1 MLYNKED
8 LKKAL
13 QDNIIFFDENYDNII
28 DNFVLD
34 SRDIKNNTLFIA
46 KKGEN
51 NDGHNFIKDLIKN
64 KTITIIAEYLPKGIE
79 QNPRIILVK
88 NTIEAMEQ
96 LAIYSRNRLNGYI
109 IGITGSI
116 GKTSTKEIFYH
127 CLSKIDKTHCNNK
140 SFNSYFGILDTLINT
155 PSNTKFAIF
164 EMGMNEY
171 GEMDVLKNFIKP
183 TITVITGIF
192 PIHIGN
198 FKKEEDIAI
207 EKSKINDNNTITT
220 ILNKDN
226 KWYDLLYK
234 DAKNKNI
241 KNIFTFGSNGDVELQ
256 NQEIKNSE
264 AELTYL
270 INNNTYKIK
279 TLNLDKSMA
288 INFSSLL
295 CFAKS
300 INLDINIIS
309 KAFYDYKTYDGRNN
323 IEKIKNFTIIN
334 GVYNA
339 NIKSFISGLELMN
352 NIYEHSNKTMA
363 QKFILFR
370 YFKGLS
376 KPAVTPAGGF
386 FRIIASEALFG
397 SRYVHI
403 VKAGSSYYFLAS
415 ADNEVTLLEKIE
427 DREMIQSIELYVS
440 TMPTE
445 PQTFHE
451 RLVGAIQKSKIRV
464 SVDEAVGKIS
474 GQVKKQSDKF
484 KKMEHF
490 GSKCDIISPLGG
502 IWARRFSFCWS
513 FVCPFFQV
521 LLFLRNPALI

>member
-34 SRDIKNNTLFIA
+34 SREAGNNTLFIA

-51 NDGHNFIKDLIKN
+51 NDGHDFIKDLIKN
-64 KTITIIAEYLPKGIE
+64 KTATIIAEYLPKEVE
-79 QNPRIILVK
+79 QNSKIILVK
-88 NTIEAMEQ
+88 NTIKAMEQ

-109 IGITGSI
+109 IGITGSV

-155 PSNTKFAIF
+155 PSDTKFAIF

-171 GEMDVLKNFIKP
+171 GEMDVLRNFIKP

-241 KNIFTFGSNGDVELQ
+241 KNIITFGTNGDVELQ
-256 NQEIKNSE
+256 NQEIKNNE

-300 INLDINIIS
+300 VNLDINIIL

-323 IEKIKNFTIIN
+323 IEKIKNFIIIN
-334 GVYNA
+334 GTYNA

-352 NIYEHSNKTMA
+352 NIYKQNQRKVCIFGDILELGDKAKEIHLELVEPINNDNIDIFIGVGENMKYVVDNLKINNKYHFDNTKELIKEYKKIIRDNDLIFIKASN
-363 QKFILFR
+363 
-370 YFKGLS
+370 GLHFS
-376 KPAVTPAGGF
+376 K
-386 FRIIASEALFG
+386 I
-397 SRYVHI
+397 
-403 VKAGSSYYFLAS
+403 
-415 ADNEVTLLEKIE
+415 IE
-427 DREMIQSIELYVS
+427 DI
-440 TMPTE
+440 
-445 PQTFHE
+445 
-451 RLVGAIQKSKIRV
+451 
-464 SVDEAVGKIS
+464 
-474 GQVKKQSDKF
+474 KK
-484 KKMEHF
+484 
-490 GSKCDIISPLGG
+490 
-502 IWARRFSFCWS
+502 
-513 FVCPFFQV
+513 
-521 LLFLRNPALI
+521 

>member
-352 NIYEHSNKTMA
+352 NIYKQNQRKVCIFGDILELGDKAKDIHLELVEPINNNNIDIFIGVGENMKYVVDNLKINNKYHFNNIEELIKEYKKIIKDDDLIFIKASN
-363 QKFILFR
+363 
-370 YFKGLS
+370 GLH
-376 KPAVTPAGGF
+376 F
-386 FRIIASEALFG
+386 
-397 SRYVHI
+397 
-403 VKAGSSYYFLAS
+403 
-415 ADNEVTLLEKIE
+415 
-427 DREMIQSIELYVS
+427 
-440 TMPTE
+440 
-445 PQTFHE
+445 
-451 RLVGAIQKSKIRV
+451 SKIME
-464 SVDEAVGKIS
+464 DI
-474 GQVKKQSDKF
+474 KK
-484 KKMEHF
+484 
-490 GSKCDIISPLGG
+490 
-502 IWARRFSFCWS
+502 
-513 FVCPFFQV
+513 
-521 LLFLRNPALI
+521 

>member
-64 KTITIIAEYLPKGIE
+64 KTITIIAEYLPEGIE

-171 GEMDVLKNFIKP
+171 GEMDVLRKFIKP

-300 INLDINIIS
+300 INLDISIIS

-352 NIYEHSNKTMA
+352 NIYKQNQRKACIFGDILELGDKAKDIHLELVEPINNNNIDIFIGVGENMKYVVDNLKINNKYHFNNIEELIKEYKKIIKDDDLIFIKASN
-363 QKFILFR
+363 
-370 YFKGLS
+370 GLH
-376 KPAVTPAGGF
+376 F
-386 FRIIASEALFG
+386 
-397 SRYVHI
+397 
-403 VKAGSSYYFLAS
+403 
-415 ADNEVTLLEKIE
+415 
-427 DREMIQSIELYVS
+427 
-440 TMPTE
+440 
-445 PQTFHE
+445 
-451 RLVGAIQKSKIRV
+451 SKIME
-464 SVDEAVGKIS
+464 DI
-474 GQVKKQSDKF
+474 KK
-484 KKMEHF
+484 
-490 GSKCDIISPLGG
+490 
-502 IWARRFSFCWS
+502 
-513 FVCPFFQV
+513 
-521 LLFLRNPALI
+521 

>member
-171 GEMDVLKNFIKP
+171 GEMDVLRNFIKP

-300 INLDINIIS
+300 INLDISIIS

-352 NIYEHSNKTMA
+352 NIYKQNQRKVCIFGDILELGDKAKDIHLELVEPINNNNIDIFIGVGENMKYVVDNLKINNKYHFNNIEELIKEYKKIIKDDDLIFIKASN
-363 QKFILFR
+363 
-370 YFKGLS
+370 GLH
-376 KPAVTPAGGF
+376 F
-386 FRIIASEALFG
+386 
-397 SRYVHI
+397 
-403 VKAGSSYYFLAS
+403 
-415 ADNEVTLLEKIE
+415 
-427 DREMIQSIELYVS
+427 
-440 TMPTE
+440 
-445 PQTFHE
+445 
-451 RLVGAIQKSKIRV
+451 SKIME
-464 SVDEAVGKIS
+464 DI
-474 GQVKKQSDKF
+474 KK
-484 KKMEHF
+484 
-490 GSKCDIISPLGG
+490 
-502 IWARRFSFCWS
+502 
-513 FVCPFFQV
+513 
-521 LLFLRNPALI
+521 

>member
-171 GEMDVLKNFIKP
+171 GEMDVLRNFIKP

-300 INLDINIIS
+300 INLDISIIS

-352 NIYEHSNKTMA
+352 NIYKQNQRKVCIFGDILELGDKAKDIHLELVEPINNNNIDIFIGVGENMKYVVDNLKINNKYHFNNIEELIKEYKKIIKDNDLIFIKASN
-363 QKFILFR
+363 
-370 YFKGLS
+370 GLH
-376 KPAVTPAGGF
+376 F
-386 FRIIASEALFG
+386 
-397 SRYVHI
+397 
-403 VKAGSSYYFLAS
+403 
-415 ADNEVTLLEKIE
+415 
-427 DREMIQSIELYVS
+427 
-440 TMPTE
+440 
-445 PQTFHE
+445 
-451 RLVGAIQKSKIRV
+451 SKIME
-464 SVDEAVGKIS
+464 DI
-474 GQVKKQSDKF
+474 KK
-484 KKMEHF
+484 
-490 GSKCDIISPLGG
+490 
-502 IWARRFSFCWS
+502 
-513 FVCPFFQV
+513 
-521 LLFLRNPALI
+521 

>member
-300 INLDINIIS
+300 INLDISIIS

-352 NIYEHSNKTMA
+352 NIYKQNQRKVCIFGDILELGDKAKDIHLELVEPINNNNIDIFIGVGENMKYVVDNLKINNKYHFNNIEELIKEYKKIIKDDDLIFIKASN
-363 QKFILFR
+363 
-370 YFKGLS
+370 GLH
-376 KPAVTPAGGF
+376 F
-386 FRIIASEALFG
+386 
-397 SRYVHI
+397 
-403 VKAGSSYYFLAS
+403 
-415 ADNEVTLLEKIE
+415 
-427 DREMIQSIELYVS
+427 
-440 TMPTE
+440 
-445 PQTFHE
+445 
-451 RLVGAIQKSKIRV
+451 SKIME
-464 SVDEAVGKIS
+464 DI
-474 GQVKKQSDKF
+474 KK
-484 KKMEHF
+484 
-490 GSKCDIISPLGG
+490 
-502 IWARRFSFCWS
+502 
-513 FVCPFFQV
+513 
-521 LLFLRNPALI
+521 

>member
-171 GEMDVLKNFIKP
+171 GEMDVLRNFIKP

-300 INLDINIIS
+300 INLDISTIS

-352 NIYEHSNKTMA
+352 NIYKQNQRKVCIFGDILELGDKAKDIHLELVEPINNNNIDIFIGVGENMKYVVDNLKINNKYHFNNIEELIKEYKKIIKDDDLIFIKASN
-363 QKFILFR
+363 
-370 YFKGLS
+370 GLH
-376 KPAVTPAGGF
+376 F
-386 FRIIASEALFG
+386 
-397 SRYVHI
+397 
-403 VKAGSSYYFLAS
+403 
-415 ADNEVTLLEKIE
+415 
-427 DREMIQSIELYVS
+427 
-440 TMPTE
+440 
-445 PQTFHE
+445 
-451 RLVGAIQKSKIRV
+451 SKIME
-464 SVDEAVGKIS
+464 DI
-474 GQVKKQSDKF
+474 KK
-484 KKMEHF
+484 
-490 GSKCDIISPLGG
+490 
-502 IWARRFSFCWS
+502 
-513 FVCPFFQV
+513 
-521 LLFLRNPALI
+521 

>member
-171 GEMDVLKNFIKP
+171 GEMDVLRNFIKP

-300 INLDINIIS
+300 INLDISIIS

-352 NIYEHSNKTMA
+352 NIYKQNQRKACIFGDILELGDKAKDIHLELVEPINNNNIDIFIGVGENMKYVVDNLKINNKYHFNNIEELIKEYKKIIKDDDLIFIKASN
-363 QKFILFR
+363 
-370 YFKGLS
+370 GLH
-376 KPAVTPAGGF
+376 F
-386 FRIIASEALFG
+386 
-397 SRYVHI
+397 
-403 VKAGSSYYFLAS
+403 
-415 ADNEVTLLEKIE
+415 
-427 DREMIQSIELYVS
+427 
-440 TMPTE
+440 
-445 PQTFHE
+445 
-451 RLVGAIQKSKIRV
+451 SKIME
-464 SVDEAVGKIS
+464 DI
-474 GQVKKQSDKF
+474 KK
-484 KKMEHF
+484 
-490 GSKCDIISPLGG
+490 
-502 IWARRFSFCWS
+502 
-513 FVCPFFQV
+513 
-521 LLFLRNPALI
+521 

>member
-34 SRDIKNNTLFIA
+34 SREARDNTLFIA

-51 NDGHNFIKDLIKN
+51 NDGHDFIKDLIKN
-64 KTITIIAEYLPKGIE
+64 KTTTIIAEYLPKEVE
-79 QNPRIILVK
+79 QNSKIILVK
-88 NTIEAMEQ
+88 NTVRAMEQ

-109 IGITGSI
+109 IGITGSV

-155 PSNTKFAIF
+155 PSDTKFAIF

-171 GEMDVLKNFIKP
+171 GEMDILRNFIKP

-226 KWYDLLYK
+226 KWYNLLYK

-241 KNIFTFGSNGDVELQ
+241 KNIITFGTNGDVELQ
-256 NQEIKNSE
+256 NQEIKNNE

-295 CFAKS
+295 CFVKS
-300 INLDINIIS
+300 VNLDINIIL

-334 GVYNA
+334 GTYNA

-352 NIYEHSNKTMA
+352 NIYKQNQRKVCIFGDILELGNKAKDIHLELVEPINNNNIDIFIGVGENMKYVVDNLKINNKYHFDNTKELIKEYKKIIRDNDLIFIKASN
-363 QKFILFR
+363 
-370 YFKGLS
+370 GLHFS
-376 KPAVTPAGGF
+376 K
-386 FRIIASEALFG
+386 I
-397 SRYVHI
+397 
-403 VKAGSSYYFLAS
+403 
-415 ADNEVTLLEKIE
+415 IE
-427 DREMIQSIELYVS
+427 DI
-440 TMPTE
+440 
-445 PQTFHE
+445 
-451 RLVGAIQKSKIRV
+451 
-464 SVDEAVGKIS
+464 
-474 GQVKKQSDKF
+474 KK
-484 KKMEHF
+484 
-490 GSKCDIISPLGG
+490 
-502 IWARRFSFCWS
+502 
-513 FVCPFFQV
+513 
-521 LLFLRNPALI
+521 

>member
-46 KKGEN
+46 KKGKN

-64 KTITIIAEYLPKGIE
+64 KTITIIAEYLPEGIE

-171 GEMDVLKNFIKP
+171 GEMDVLRNFIKP

-300 INLDINIIS
+300 INLDISIIS

-352 NIYEHSNKTMA
+352 NIYKQNQRKVCIFGDILELGDKAKDIHLELVEPINNNNIDIFIGVGENMKYVVDNLKINNKYHFNNIEELIKEYKKIIKDDDLIFIKASN
-363 QKFILFR
+363 
-370 YFKGLS
+370 GLH
-376 KPAVTPAGGF
+376 F
-386 FRIIASEALFG
+386 
-397 SRYVHI
+397 
-403 VKAGSSYYFLAS
+403 
-415 ADNEVTLLEKIE
+415 
-427 DREMIQSIELYVS
+427 
-440 TMPTE
+440 
-445 PQTFHE
+445 
-451 RLVGAIQKSKIRV
+451 SKIME
-464 SVDEAVGKIS
+464 DI
-474 GQVKKQSDKF
+474 KK
-484 KKMEHF
+484 
-490 GSKCDIISPLGG
+490 
-502 IWARRFSFCWS
+502 
-513 FVCPFFQV
+513 
-521 LLFLRNPALI
+521 

>member
-171 GEMDVLKNFIKP
+171 GEMDVLRNFIKP

-352 NIYEHSNKTMA
+352 NIYKQNQRKVCIFGDILELGDKAKDIHLELVEPINNNNIDIFIGVGENMKYVVDNLKINNKYHFNNIEELIKEYKKIIKDDDLIFIKASN
-363 QKFILFR
+363 
-370 YFKGLS
+370 GLH
-376 KPAVTPAGGF
+376 F
-386 FRIIASEALFG
+386 
-397 SRYVHI
+397 
-403 VKAGSSYYFLAS
+403 
-415 ADNEVTLLEKIE
+415 
-427 DREMIQSIELYVS
+427 
-440 TMPTE
+440 
-445 PQTFHE
+445 
-451 RLVGAIQKSKIRV
+451 SKIME
-464 SVDEAVGKIS
+464 DI
-474 GQVKKQSDKF
+474 KK
-484 KKMEHF
+484 
-490 GSKCDIISPLGG
+490 
-502 IWARRFSFCWS
+502 
-513 FVCPFFQV
+513 
-521 LLFLRNPALI
+521 

>member
-64 KTITIIAEYLPKGIE
+64 KTITIIAEYLPEGIE

-171 GEMDVLKNFIKP
+171 GEMDVLRKFIKP
-183 TITVITGIF
+183 TITFITGIF

-300 INLDINIIS
+300 INLDISIIS

-352 NIYEHSNKTMA
+352 NIYKQNQRKACIFGDILELGDKAKDIHLELVEPINNNNIDIFIGVGENMKYVVDNLKINNKYHFNNIEELIKEYKKIIKDDDLIFIKASN
-363 QKFILFR
+363 
-370 YFKGLS
+370 GLH
-376 KPAVTPAGGF
+376 F
-386 FRIIASEALFG
+386 
-397 SRYVHI
+397 
-403 VKAGSSYYFLAS
+403 
-415 ADNEVTLLEKIE
+415 
-427 DREMIQSIELYVS
+427 
-440 TMPTE
+440 
-445 PQTFHE
+445 
-451 RLVGAIQKSKIRV
+451 SKIME
-464 SVDEAVGKIS
+464 DI
-474 GQVKKQSDKF
+474 KK
-484 KKMEHF
+484 
-490 GSKCDIISPLGG
+490 
-502 IWARRFSFCWS
+502 
-513 FVCPFFQV
+513 
-521 LLFLRNPALI
+521 